1 MSRMLKLSK
10 SLIVNADEIL
20 EVHPQITVEVHH
32 IINVW
37 ENKKGEIESSVE
49 MVDYTLHSFMGE
61 PLRMCERDGGSK
73 YKMCKRYR
81 EIIEDL
87 GIDLDGLVDEAA
99 VGSIPTALVNELEN
113 DYQMMLENNAVD
125 QGMHLDHD
133 EFMKECEIPEPTIL
147 KGNHPGNIKAN
158 A

>member
-1 MSRMLKLSK
+1 MLKINK
-10 SLIVNADEIL
+10 SLIANTDEIL
-20 EVHPQITVEVHH
+20 QVHPQIEVKVHH

-37 ENKKGEIESSVE
+37 ENDNGKIESSVE
-49 MVDYTLHSFMGE
+49 FVDSVIHSFMGE

-87 GIDLDGLVDEAA
+87 GIDLDGLVDDAA

-113 DYQMMLENNAVD
+113 DYQMMQENNAVD
-125 QGMHLDHD
+125 ARMHLDHD
-133 EFMKECEIPEPTIL
+133 EFMRE
-147 KGNHPGNIKAN
+147 AN
-158 A
+158 AK

>member
-1 MSRMLKLSK
+1 MLKLHK
-10 SLIVNADEIL
+10 SLMVNTDEIL
-20 EVHPQITVEVHH
+20 QIHPQIEVKFHH

-37 ENKKGEIESSVE
+37 ENKNGKIESTVE
-49 MVDYTLHSFMGE
+49 MSDYTLHSFMGE

-73 YKMCKRYR
+73 YQMCKRYR

-113 DYQMMLENNAVD
+113 DYQMMLENNAD
-125 QGMHLDHD
+125 
-133 EFMKECEIPEPTIL
+133 P
-147 KGNHPGNIKAN
+147 IKTMA
-158 A
+158 

>member
-1 MSRMLKLSK
+1 MSRMLKLHK
-10 SLIVNADEIL
+10 SLMVNTDEIL
-20 EVHPQITVEVHH
+20 QIHPQIEVKVHH

-37 ENKKGEIESSVE
+37 EKDNGEIDSSVE
-49 MVDYTLHSFMGE
+49 FVDSVIHSFMGE

-113 DYQMMLENNAVD
+113 DFQMMQENNAVD
-125 QGMHLDHD
+125 ARMHLDHD
-133 EFMKECEIPEPTIL
+133 EFMKECEEPTIL
-147 KGNHPGNIKAN
+147 KGDHPGNIKVN

>member
-1 MSRMLKLSK
+1 MLKLSK

-37 ENKKGEIESSVE
+37 EDKNGKIESTVE
-49 MVDYTLHSFMGE
+49 MSDYTLHSFMGE

-73 YKMCKRYR
+73 YQMCKRYR
-81 EIIEDL
+81 AIIEDL
-87 GIDLDGLVDEAA
+87 GIDLDGLVDDAA

-113 DYQMMLENNAVD
+113 DFQMMQENKAAD
-125 QGMHLDHD
+125 ASMHLDHD
-133 EFMKECEIPEPTIL
+133 EFMKECEER
-147 KGNHPGNIKAN
+147 NHPSANIDIENLKAN
-158 A
+158 TK

>member
-1 MSRMLKLSK
+1 MSKENVVMK
-10 SLIVNADEIL
+10 N
-20 EVHPQITVEVHH
+20 PQIEVKVHH

-37 ENKKGEIESSVE
+37 EKDNGEIESTVEFVDSVI
-49 MVDYTLHSFMGE
+49 HSFMGE

-113 DYQMMLENNAVD
+113 DFQMMQENKMAD
-125 QGMHLDHD
+125 ASMHLDHD
-133 EFMKECEIPEPTIL
+133 EFMKECDEPTIL
-147 KGNHPGNIKAN
+147 KGDHPGNIKVN

>member
-1 MSRMLKLSK
+1 MLKLSK

-37 ENKKGEIESSVE
+37 ENKKGEMESSVE

-73 YKMCKRYR
+73 YQMCKRYR
-81 EIIEDL
+81 GIIEDL
-87 GIDLDGLVDEAA
+87 GIDLDELVDDAA
-99 VGSIPTALVNELEN
+99 VGSIPTALINELEN
-113 DYQMMLENNAVD
+113 DYQMMQENNAD
-125 QGMHLDHD
+125 PLDSIV
-133 EFMKECEIPEPTIL
+133 MKECEVPKIL
-147 KGNHPGNIKAN
+147 EGNHPGNIGYKAD
-158 A
+158 AK

>member
-1 MSRMLKLSK
+1 MLKLHK
-10 SLIVNADEIL
+10 SLMVNTDEIL
-20 EVHPQITVEVHH
+20 QVHPQIEVKVHH

-73 YKMCKRYR
+73 YQMCKRYR
-81 EIIEDL
+81 GIIEDL
-87 GIDLDGLVDEAA
+87 GIDLDELVDDAA

-113 DYQMMLENNAVD
+113 DYQMMQENKRAD
-125 QGMHLDHD
+125 ARMHLDHN
-133 EFMKECEIPEPTIL
+133 EFMRE
-147 KGNHPGNIKAN
+147 AN
-158 A
+158 AK

>member
-1 MSRMLKLSK
+1 MLKLNK
-10 SLIVNADEIL
+10 SLIANTDEIL
-20 EVHPQITVEVHH
+20 QVHPQIEVKVHH

-37 ENKKGEIESSVE
+37 EKDNGEIESTVE
-49 MVDYTLHSFMGE
+49 LVDAVIHSFMGE

-133 EFMKECEIPEPTIL
+133 EFMKECEEL
-147 KGNHPGNIKAN
+147 RKAN
-158 A
+158 AN

>member
-1 MSRMLKLSK
+1 MLKLSK
-10 SLIVNADEIL
+10 SLIVNTDEIL
-20 EVHPQITVEVHH
+20 EVHSQITVKVHH

-37 ENKKGEIESSVE
+37 ENEKGKIESSVE

-73 YKMCKRYR
+73 YQMCKRYR
-81 EIIEDL
+81 AIIEDL
-87 GIDLDGLVDEAA
+87 GIDLDGLVDDAA

-125 QGMHLDHD
+125 ARR
-133 EFMKECEIPEPTIL
+133 
-147 KGNHPGNIKAN
+147 NHPLANIDIENLKAN
-158 A
+158 TK